1 MLDVSV
7 ALTRLLNH
15 FSPVETET
23 IKLDQAYH
31 RVLAGDIVAD
41 SDLPSFD
48 NSSMDGFAVRFED
61 VSDASP
67 ESPVTLKVVED
78 IPAGKQPARMIGTM
92 EAARIM
98 TGAPIPPGA
107 NAVVPIE
114 LTDQGEPGNPV
125 QGIKAGNV
133 RVLSP
138 VGEGAFIRRA
148 GSYITHGSTVLEHGY
163 PLRPQDIGLLAMLGK
178 PELRV
183 FRKPRVGLVSSG
195 DELVPVDQP
204 LLAGKIHDSNA
215 YMLTGMVDRD
225 GGRTIYQGII
235 PDDEEAILSAME
247 EMHSQKVDLI
257 VSTAGV
263 SVGAFDLVKVIVAK
277 EGELDFWRVNMRPG
291 KPLAFGHFKGTPFI
305 GLPGN
310 PVSAFVGYEVFV
322 RPAILKL
329 AGRRE
334 LTRKKIKVRVD
345 QPLESDGRESYLRA
359 VVHYSERTWH
369 ASLTGG
375 QESGNLFSLVQ
386 ANALLIVP
394 SGVKSLPSGSEVDAW
409 IIDESLL

>member
-7 ALTRLLNH
+7 ALKRLLDH
-15 FSPVETET
+15 FSTVETET

-31 RVLAGDIVAD
+31 RVLADDIVAN

-78 IPAGKQPARMIGTM
+78 IPAGKQPARVIGTM

-107 NAVVPIE
+107 NAVVPVE

-125 QGIKAGNV
+125 QGIKAGIV

-148 GSYITHGSTVLEHGY
+148 GSYITRGSTVLEHGY
-163 PLRPQDIGLLAMLGK
+163 SLRPQDIGLLAMLGK

-215 YMLTGMVDRD
+215 YMLTGMVERD

-334 LTRKKIKVRVD
+334 LTRKKIKVRVN